1 MRKVDRCAL
10 RLASGKEKKAQPV
23 KCNELVCSSAG
34 PKRTAR

>member
-1 MRKVDRCAL
+1 MRKL
-10 RLASGKEKKAQPV
+10 TFRLASGKEKKAQPV